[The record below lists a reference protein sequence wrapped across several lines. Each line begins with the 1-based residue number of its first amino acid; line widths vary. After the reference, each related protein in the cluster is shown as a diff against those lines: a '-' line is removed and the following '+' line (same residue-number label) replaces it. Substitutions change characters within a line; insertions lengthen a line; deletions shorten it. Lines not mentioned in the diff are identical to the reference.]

1 MRRFSSLIYLV
12 VFFLAVLSG
21 GCGSRGNRISAQPWK
36 LQGPFNSLTFDRD
49 PDSGCRTGKYQRQA
63 CAGFDFRRSASANG
77 IRKKQFTSFELYE
90 QEGGNKSEVVF
101 KSYLEED
108 ERTAASSTGR
118 SLPDT
123 GISGKELPVSTA
135 SEEEKF
141 WYLDLGFRMGI
152 TRLGGT
158 EEKLDKRLNDPMK
171 LDVFGVFEKPHTP
184 IDRKS
189 ELGLNT
195 FFLGIGRKES
205 SWLTWNVYFGGGIG
219 KDRDHQRWLNH
230 NLDVRFDYLAYYT
243 GFTVDIYPWGTSRR
257 GRYDNFLEHLRASRP
272 YYVTGIEI
280 GYVRARGWGDYKI
293 APIRVYHDSQR
304 IEDWLFSGIVGL
316 GWEIP
321 LDNHWAFNLQTHYT
335 FHAYRPEEY
344 NGWNITYALRYKFLI
359 GFLHVFYG
367 LRSPN
372 VRNRKRK

>member
-1 MRRFSSLIYLV
+1 MCRFSLLTSLA

-21 GCGSRGNRISAQPWK
+21 GCGSRGDGISAQPWK
-36 LQGPFNSLTFDRD
+36 LQQPFRSLKFDRD
-49 PDSGCRTGKYQRQA
+49 TDNGRRTGKRLRQA
-63 CAGFDFRRSASANG
+63 YADSDLRGSARVHG
-77 IRKKQFTSFELYE
+77 IGKSRFTSFELYE
-90 QEGGNKSEVVF
+90 QKGDNNSEVAF
-101 KSYLEED
+101 KSYSEQDDRSEV
-108 ERTAASSTGR
+108 SSTGQ
-118 SLPDT
+118 SLSDT
-123 GISGKELPVSTA
+123 GLIEQELPVSTA

-152 TRLGGT
+152 TRLGSA
-158 EEKLDKRLNDPMK
+158 EEKLDKRLNGPMK

-195 FFLGIGRKES
+195 FYLGVGRRET

-243 GFTVDIYPWGTSRR
+243 GFTVDIYPWGISKRA
-257 GRYDNFLEHLRASRP
+257 RYDNFLEHLRASRP

-293 APIRVYHDSQR
+293 APIHVYHDSQR
-304 IEDWLFSGIVGL
+304 IEDWLFSGIVGM

-321 LDNHWAFNLQTHYT
+321 LDDRWAFNLQAHYT

-344 NGWNITYALRYKFLI
+344 NGWNITYALRYKF
-359 GFLHVFYG
+359 
-367 LRSPN
+367 
-372 VRNRKRK
+372 